1 MKFLLKENQMN
12 RSQGNGN
19 KTLSVAGKNNLMAAP
34 HKYHLHSSA
43 VDKHAAISS
52 NTLSSNKELTN
63 LAYFYSLEG

>member
-19 KTLSVAGKNNLMAAP
+19 KILTVAGKNNLMAPP

-52 NTLSSNKELTN
+52 NTLSSNKGLTN

>member
-1 MKFLLKENQMN
+1 MKFLLKENQTN

-19 KTLSVAGKNNLMAAP
+19 KTLTVADKNNLMAPP